1 MFRKEVVPS
10 FLVILN
16 RELKGELDEAENGSG
31 WWDSRSQ
38 ERKYKVQRPPRTHGS
53 FQALKSTET
62 RASRVAAGGVQN
74 EVRCSRQ

>member
-16 RELKGELDEAENGSG
+16 RELGESDEAENGSG

-38 ERKYKVQRPPRTHGS
+38 ERKYKVQRPPRPTDPS
-53 FQALKSTET
+53 SAEVW
-62 RASRVAAGGVQN
+62 SRSIEVAVGEVQ
-74 EVRCSRQ
+74 E

>member
-16 RELKGELDEAENGSG
+16 RELKGESDEAENGSG

-38 ERKYKVQRPPRTHGS
+38 ERKYKVQRPPRPTDPS
-53 FQALKSTET
+53 KCWKSTET
-62 RASRVAAGGVQN
+62 GASRVAVGGSP
-74 EVRCSRQ
+74 E